1 MEFLKRH
8 YEKIILSLVLIGLAV
23 VAVKL
28 PMAISQAKDE
38 LENPTG
44 PTPKAKPATPFDL
57 APLEN
62 ALVSLTNPPH
72 AVLSGENNL
81 FDPVIWKMK
90 ADGEFIKITKEG
102 PAALTITKI
111 TPLFTVIAYDGP
123 SSGASG
129 VYNMLVQRNSEK
141 KPKEYARINA
151 KPPSGLY
158 IVREAKGPPDNPTD
172 LVLEL
177 PETKETVSISKNK
190 PYQRIDGYSA
200 DLKYPAADPM
210 TKKRV
215 GEIIKL
221 DGEAYKIIEITENAV
236 RVESSTAKQT
246 KIDWNSASA
255 LLSPNNTDNTKP

>member
-1 MEFLKRH
+1 MEFLKKH

-23 VAVKL
+23 VAVRL
-28 PMAISQAKDE
+28 PMAISQAKEE

-44 PTPKAKPATPFDL
+44 PTPKPKPAAPFDL
-57 APLEN
+57 APFEN
-62 ALVSLTNPPH
+62 ALIALTNPPH

-90 ADGEFIKITKEG
+90 ADGELIKITKEG

-111 TPLFTVIAYDGP
+111 APLYTVISYDGP
-123 SSGASG
+123 AAGTTG

-141 KPKEYARINA
+141 RPKDYARINA

-158 IVREAKGPPDNPTD
+158 IVREAKGPPENPTN

-177 PETKETVSISKNK
+177 PDTKETVSISKDK
-190 PYQRIDGYSA
+190 PYQRVDGYA
-200 DLKYPAADPM
+200 VDLKYPAADPM
-210 TKKRV
+210 PKKRV
-215 GEIIKL
+215 GDIIKL

-255 LLSPNNTDNTKP
+255 LLSPNNTDNPKP